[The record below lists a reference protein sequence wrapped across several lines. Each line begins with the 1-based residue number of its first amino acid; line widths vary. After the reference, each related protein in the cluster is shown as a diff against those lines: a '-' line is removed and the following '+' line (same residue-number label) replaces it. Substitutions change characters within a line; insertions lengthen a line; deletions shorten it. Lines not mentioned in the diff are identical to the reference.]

1 MQSRRTAIRGPFR
14 RQSGRRPLQSEC
26 AGDEK
31 AITPDAIGTS
41 AMGVLFT
48 PITVRHPTSLEA
60 MRGRTV
66 AVDGNLE
73 LYQFLSIMR
82 TRDGQPLQDSKGRI
96 TSHLNGL
103 VFRTTRL
110 LADFDI
116 RMVFVFDGPPPELK
130 WEEIRRRREAR
141 EKSRQEYETAVA
153 AGDTATAWSK
163 AVMTSRLTRPMVEEA
178 KIVLGSLGIPW
189 IQAPSEGEAQ
199 AAFLAQRGDVWAA
212 GSKDYDSLLFG
223 APRMVRFLAISSTEF
238 LPSQGRSRTVSP
250 EVLDLAENLEHL
262 GLTREQLVDVAILVG
277 TDFNEGVRGIG
288 PKTAVKRI
296 REWRSLDQ
304 APGEVS
310 AVLPSTVDAIRA
322 FFLNPP
328 VSTEKVPRSGS
339 VDERA
344 LYRFLCDERDFA
356 HERVEK
362 IVERLRRATGRQ
374 TTLDT

>member
-41 AMGVLFT
+41 AMGVLLT

-110 LADFDI
+110 LADYDI
-116 RMVFVFDGPPPELK
+116 RPVFVFDGPPPELK

-153 AGDTATAWSK
+153 AGGTATAWSK
-163 AVMTSRLTRPMVEEA
+163 AGMTSRLTGPMVAEVE
-178 KIVLGSLGIPW
+178 IVLGSLGLPW

-212 GSKDYDSLLFG
+212 GSKDYDSLLFW

-288 PKTAVKRI
+288 PKTAGKRI
-296 REWRSLDQ
+296 REWR
-304 APGEVS
+304 
-310 AVLPSTVDAIRA
+310 
-322 FFLNPP
+322 
-328 VSTEKVPRSGS
+328 
-339 VDERA
+339 
-344 LYRFLCDERDFA
+344 
-356 HERVEK
+356 
-362 IVERLRRATGRQ
+362 RLH
-374 TTLDT
+374 